1 MFGIANELEAL
12 EKKGTPIKMAII
24 GCGQMGRGM
33 TSQVVLMKGMMPAV
47 VVDIKIEYAKNA
59 LLNACIAE
67 DQIVEA
73 KTAAEASEIV
83 KSGTYTNVKY
93 EDAAATVFTYDETLK
108 TLVASVE
115 GGSFILG
122 TKADGTYTTLGPMK
136 ADSGCFH
143 GVFVK

>member
-1 MFGIANELEAL
+1 MNGYYMATTEDKAAAADVFVEETTGGFYFYCTVGGA
-12 EKKGTPIKMAII
+12 KKY
-24 GCGQMGRGM
+24 
-33 TSQVVLMKGMMPAV
+33 V
-47 VVDIKIEYAKNA
+47 N
-59 LLNACIAE
+59 
-67 DQIVEA
+67 
-73 KTAAEASEIV
+73 IV

-93 EDAAATVFTYDETLK
+93 EDAAATVFTYDEALK